1 MRLELTGAQ
10 LKRALEAVVEDRIGQ
25 VSGIRFR
32 FDPSRPEGDRVVDA
46 TLEEGEVAV
55 IRDGRAVEP
64 ERIYTV
70 TANNFMVS
78 GGSGYDALG
87 EARQSIN
94 TGFIDSEVMM
104 AHLAQLPQPIR
115 YSIQGRIERLAPW
128 PPGSE
133 E

>member
-1 MRLELTGAQ
+1 
-10 LKRALEAVVEDRIGQ
+10 
-25 VSGIRFR
+25 
-32 FDPSRPEGDRVVDA
+32 VVDA

-78 GGSGYDALG
+78 GGSGYDALS
-87 EARQSIN
+87 EARQSVN
-94 TGFIDSEVMM
+94 TGLVDSEVMM

-115 YSIQGRIERLAPW
+115 YSIQGRIERLTPW
-128 PPGSE
+128 PPGSAE
-133 E
+133 